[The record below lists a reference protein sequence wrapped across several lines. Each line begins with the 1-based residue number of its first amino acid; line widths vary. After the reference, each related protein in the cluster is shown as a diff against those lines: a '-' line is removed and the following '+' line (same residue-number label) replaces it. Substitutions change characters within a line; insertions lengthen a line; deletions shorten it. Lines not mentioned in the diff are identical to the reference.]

1 MPVVLPILSSGRP
14 PSRSTLAMPLT
25 ARRSPSCMAR
35 GLPPLI
41 MLLESPSRGDSVSD
55 MRTSW
60 SAAAAVM
67 DGCLLRSAAECNIC
81 RTVISRGPTSR
92 VIACTW
98 NNQHTQK
105 SVRGCEGPYQTSSNG
120 L

>member
-1 MPVVLPILSSGRP
+1 VLPILSSGRP
-14 PSRSTLAMPLT
+14 PSRSILTIPLA
-25 ARRSPSCMAR
+25 AGRSPSCVAR

-41 MLLESPSRGDSVSD
+41 MLLDSPSKGDSVSD

-92 VIACTW
+92 VIACACSS
-98 NNQHTQK
+98 QHTQK
-105 SVRGCEGPYQTSSNG
+105 SGSEQV
-120 L
+120 